1 MEMELER
8 DTALESTKLKQ
19 ELNWFMIEDAYG
31 GNQDWM
37 IDEWMNKGGCGA
49 LAACDSC
56 IYFAREWER
65 KGKPFGGLYPYDC
78 GNLTKEDY
86 IRFGDVMKPYLA
98 PRRMGIN
105 TLKIYM
111 DGFREYLEAAAPEP
125 KGEDG
130 VRCRIAMS
138 PFPGT
143 RTLKEAKTA
152 VRKQIDKKLPIP
164 CLILHHKSPNL
175 EDYVWHWFLLIGYE
189 ELEEDMMVKA
199 VTYGEYRWISLAELW
214 DTGYEEKGG
223 LVLYEVGY

>member
-1 MEMELER
+1 METAELGKSIIKSE
-8 DTALESTKLKQ
+8 KQ

-49 LAACDSC
+49 LTACDSC
-56 IYFAREWER
+56 IYFARERQEED
-65 KGKPFGGLYPYDC
+65 KTYTDLYPYDC
-78 GNLTKEDY
+78 GNLTKADY

-105 TLKIYM
+105 TLEIYM
-111 DGFREYLEAAAPEP
+111 DGFKEYLDAAVPEP
-125 KGEDG
+125 KGEAGD
-130 VRCRIAMS
+130 RCRITMS
-138 PFPGT
+138 SFPGT
-143 RTLKEAKTA
+143 RTLKEAKAA

-164 CLILHHKSPNL
+164 CLILRHKSPNL

-189 ELEEDMMVKA
+189 EFEEDMMVKA